1 MRHHSIWKQNS
12 WGLSPECPN
21 RPTCLPLGESL
32 ISSFVFEA
40 VMADA
45 CGFLTAQ
52 GVEPLNPH
60 CSRVNVL
67 LSMAL
72 SRRTNFSNHFLTDLV
87 PWRHSPRTRNSPG
100 LGTPAQALT
109 LRRHQGGSM
118 QVSKEVGGFAVLRGA
133 FLYFWPQNYL
143 CAWCTHLSPQ
153 PLVETHQTHGPAT
166 PLLRG
171 HPPYLS
177 GRQPLGKPTRHAT
190 SSQELLSSLRGFS
203 GGFLSQEWSLVLHRL
218 T

>member
-12 WGLSPECPN
+12 WGLSPERPN
-21 RPTCLPLGESL
+21 RPIFLPLGESL

-40 VMADA
+40 EMADV

-67 LSMAL
+67 LSKAL
-72 SRRTNFSNHFLTDLV
+72 SRRTTFSNHFLIDLV
-87 PWRHSPRTRNSPG
+87 PWRQSPRTRNSPG

-118 QVSKEVGGFAVLRGA
+118 QVSKEVCSEVPACISGPRTISVLDARIWALNPWWKPIKHMVQQLPFWGGTHHTSQADSLWAARPQADQASHKLPGTA
-133 FLYFWPQNYL
+133 F
-143 CAWCTHLSPQ
+143 
-153 PLVETHQTHGPAT
+153 
-166 PLLRG
+166 
-171 HPPYLS
+171 
-177 GRQPLGKPTRHAT
+177 
-190 SSQELLSSLRGFS
+190 
-203 GGFLSQEWSLVLHRL
+203 
-218 T
+218 